1 METSDLLGSE
11 QLSIMPLG
19 AGAEVG
25 RSCIVVKFKGK
36 NIMLDCG
43 IHPAYSGMAA
53 LPFFDEVD
61 PESIDLVLITHFHL
75 DHAASLPFFMEKT
88 NYKGPVY
95 MTHPTK
101 AIYKWLLADYVKV
114 STVASASAPS
124 SAESGQLYT
133 ENDLIKSYERIT
145 AIDYH
150 QEVEY
155 NGIKFTALN
164 AGHVLGAA
172 MFSIEIAGVRILY
185 TGDYSREEDRHLM
198 AAETPQKKPDVMI
211 CESTYGVHSHQPRLE
226 RESRFTSLV
235 HQIVSRGGRCLI
247 PVFALGRAQELLLI
261 LDEYWQANP
270 ELQEI
275 PVYYASALAKK
286 CMTVYQTY
294 VNMMNDRIRRQI
306 SINNPFIFRH
316 VQNLRS
322 MEHFKDD
329 GPCVMMASPGM
340 LQNGLSRELLEKW
353 APHPRNGLII
363 PGYVVEGTLAKMVL
377 SEPKEFPAM
386 KQNTSSTLMVP
397 LKMSVEYISFSAHVD
412 FGQNSDFI
420 DMLRPS
426 QLILVHGESGEML
439 RLRSALLHK
448 HSLNDKLCSQPS
460 NYLIGNA
467 INDGVDDNNDVGN
480 GNGNERRLL
489 NVHCPRNCEPV
500 DMRFRGEK
508 FIKIVGSMVS
518 DLSRGRNAAGKTY
531 DDATAATTT
540 DNDGCNGDRI
550 SKDSTKCDVSVVKGV
565 LVGKDFE
572 YQLMNKEDLQSYTSS
587 TGGLCS
593 VELEEEQIVRCRAP
607 ITLIEWSLSQLYGKD
622 SVKRLVTGGGGGGGL
637 SYDIVLLDKFTISP
651 IVLSSSQA
659 DQKEE
664 SKSKAVYEYSIR
676 WSGNPMNDIVADS
689 VVMLILGVE
698 SSKAAVK
705 VTNSGSSACSH
716 GKGKGKGKIVDNHHD
731 CDGENLKNYDDDDV
745 DLKNSLIKEFLKD
758 QLGDLNATKDSWSFD
773 VDGTLLSVNTMDYSV
788 VCEDKTILTKVKKM
802 IARIS
807 SMIDADVVI

>member
-114 STVASASAPS
+114 STVATASAPS

-316 VQNLRS
+316 VKNLRS

-363 PGYVVEGTLAKMVL
+363 PGYVVEGTLAKLVL

-386 KQNTSSTLMVP
+386 KQNTSSTLTVP

-420 DMLRPS
+420 EMLRPS

-448 HSLNDKLCSQPS
+448 HFLNDKLCSQPS
-460 NYLIGNA
+460 NYLIGNV
-467 INDGVDDNNDVGN
+467 INDGDGGDGVGDNGS
-480 GNGNERRLL
+480 ERRLL

-518 DLSRGRNAAGKTY
+518 DLSGRNTAANIN
-531 DDATAATTT
+531 DDATAST
-540 DNDGCNGDRI
+540 DNDGCNGDEI
-550 SKDSTKCDVSVVKGV
+550 VNGSKCDVSVVKGV

-622 SVKRLVTGGGGGGGL
+622 SVRRLAAGL

-651 IVLSSSQA
+651 VVLSSSQA
-659 DQKEE
+659 DQKED
-664 SKSKAVYEYSIR
+664 SKSKAVFEYSIR

-705 VTNSGSSACSH
+705 VTNSGGSTCSH
-716 GKGKGKGKIVDNHHD
+716 GKDKGKNVDNHHD
-731 CDGENLKNYDDDDV
+731 CDGENLKNLSDV

-758 QLGDLNATKDSWSFD
+758 QLGELKATKDSWSFD

-788 VCEDKTILTKVKKM
+788 VCEDKAILTKVKKM
-802 IARIS
+802 ITRIS
-807 SMIDADVVI
+807 SMVDADVVI